1 MSFILRLHASYSFT
15 CMLASSQSELW
26 IHWSD
31 PSWSETRLTAHIT
44 QSANCPVRYDCC
56 WWDIHFSGAWQ
67 CPRDQLRSC
76 AKFSAICF
84 IALITTVV
92 DRVSSLYVL
101 FILHSSFVIYKL
113 LTLSILLL
121 LDKSTSAIAAGC
133 VTAVSQHSIRHR
145 SHPLPLWPS
154 WLSTGYGPVVTLIE

>member
-1 MSFILRLHASYSFT
+1 MIPVDQKLDLLAILLISH
-15 CMLASSQSELW
+15 SQPIVQSDMTVAGGTSISAELDSVHV
-26 IHWSD
+26 I
-31 PSWSETRLTAHIT
+31 
-44 QSANCPVRYDCC
+44 NYGVVRN
-56 WWDIHFSGAWQ
+56 SPAM
-67 CPRDQLRSC
+67 
-76 AKFSAICF
+76 CF

-145 SHPLPLWPS
+145 SHPLPL
-154 WLSTGYGPVVTLIE
+154 